1 MANNIGAEGK
11 RVPFVESYRLL
22 NDGDEK
28 EIERAEEVSKN
39 SDRNLEAGR
48 RACRHLGFFLR
59 ISPQRV
65 AMARHGTS
73 HHTTTPPL
81 DPFIVISA
89 CTFFSFRC
97 LFSQRYTHST
107 TMAEQRKAVIKNA
120 DMSEPMQQ
128 DAVDIASV
136 ALSKYNIEKVSKVLV
151 FVWSFWIE
159 SFSHILLSHMITGCC
174 SIHQE
179 GIRQEARS
187 NVVSQRDGQFVFLK
201 IDWARL

>member
-1 MANNIGAEGK
+1 MRRRLREPKKFQKILTETWRLAGARVVISDSSSASHSK
-11 RVPFVESYRLL
+11 RS
-22 NDGDEK
+22 
-28 EIERAEEVSKN
+28 
-39 SDRNLEAGR
+39 
-48 RACRHLGFFLR
+48 
-59 ISPQRV
+59 QWQ
-65 AMARHGTS
+65 MARHGTS
-73 HHTTTPPL
+73 HHTITPPL

-136 ALSKYNIEKVSKVLV
+136 ALSKYNIEKVSKGLV

-159 SFSHILLSHMITGCC
+159 SFSHILLSHIMITGCC

-187 NVVSQRDGQFVFLK
+187 NVVSHRDGQFVFLK